1 MRPGACILTSP
12 SEGAGA
18 SSHHCLGVGGSGF
31 TLLVT
36 THLQLRSA
44 KGYHARTLALPQPR
58 PGNILRNGAA
68 GGGGRGGRGTEVLS
82 QALPGWEGNVLWGD
96 GARASLKLPPSG
108 VTDQPRLHTWGLH
121 PPVIHT
127 PTQGE
132 GSNPTRGP
140 VVPTTPWGGSHCPHV
155 TDEQTAQSLQL
166 LTRGWHAQLRPKP

>member
-68 GGGGRGGRGTEVLS
+68 GGGGGEGGGGQRFF
-82 QALPGWEGNVLWGD
+82 
-96 GARASLKLPPSG
+96 LKLSLAG
-108 VTDQPRLHTWGLH
+108 KVM
-121 PPVIHT
+121 
-127 PTQGE
+127 
-132 GSNPTRGP
+132 SF
-140 VVPTTPWGGSHCPHV
+140 GGMGQEP
-155 TDEQTAQSLQL
+155 L
-166 LTRGWHAQLRPKP
+166 